1 MRFTFR
7 FRLVPF
13 VAAAIAVAIGLSLG
27 QWQTRRAAE
36 KIAIEQKL
44 NERQAAAA
52 MQFNE
57 LSTLEGSALN
67 PADIEYH
74 RLLLKGEFLRDWP
87 VYLDNR
93 PHNGVAGFYLLMPF
107 KLAGS
112 QLHVLVARGWIP
124 RNVADRT
131 KMPAIVTPSGE
142 IQIEGVARRDIGH
155 VMQLGEVDPP
165 RPQAIV
171 QNLDVAGFAAA
182 SGLQMSPIVLEQ
194 LTDTKDGLVRDWP
207 VPSTGVDKHR
217 GYAFQWYGLAAMAFI
232 FFVVTGI
239 RRGTK

>member
-7 FRLVPF
+7 FRLIPF

-36 KIAIEQKL
+36 KIAIEQKIQ
-44 NERQAAAA
+44 ERQAAPAL
-52 MQFNE
+52 Q
-57 LSTLEGSALN
+57 LSDATSN
-67 PADIEYH
+67 SDDIEFRH
-74 RLLLKGEFLRDWP
+74 LSVKGEFLRDWP
-87 VYLDNR
+87 IYLDNR
-93 PHNGVAGFYLLMPF
+93 PHDGVAGFYLLMPF
-107 KLAGS
+107 KVADS
-112 QLHVLVARGWIP
+112 QLHILVARGWIP

-131 KMPAIVTPSGE
+131 KMPAIVTPGGQL
-142 IQIEGVARRDIGH
+142 QIEGVVRRDIGH
-155 VMQLGEVDPP
+155 VMQLGEVDAP
-165 RPQAIV
+165 RPHAIV

-182 SGLQMSPIVLEQ
+182 SGLQMSPMFLEQ
-194 LTDTKDGLVRDWP
+194 LTDTGDGLVRDWP

>member
-7 FRLVPF
+7 FRLIPF

-36 KIAIEQKL
+36 KIAIEQKIH
-44 NERQAAAA
+44 ERQAAASL
-52 MQFNE
+52 Q
-57 LSTLEGSALN
+57 LSDSALN
-67 PADIEYH
+67 PDDIEFR
-74 RLLLKGEFLRDWP
+74 RLSVKGEFLQDWP

-107 KLAGS
+107 KVAGS
-112 QLHVLVARGWIP
+112 QLHILVARGWIP

-131 KMPAIVTPSGE
+131 KMPSIVTPNGQL
-142 IQIEGVARRDIGH
+142 QIEGVARRDIGH
-155 VMQLGEVDPP
+155 VMQLGEVDAP
-165 RPQAIV
+165 RPHAIV

-194 LTDTKDGLVRDWP
+194 LTDTGDGLVRDWP
-207 VPSTGVDKHR
+207 VPSSGVDKHR

>member
-7 FRLVPF
+7 FRLIPF

-44 NERQAAAA
+44 QTRQAAP
-52 MQFNE
+52 
-57 LSTLEGSALN
+57 ALQLGDIT
-67 PADIEYH
+67 PHSDEIEY
-74 RLLLKGEFLRDWP
+74 RRVLVKGEFLRDWP
-87 VYLDNR
+87 IYLDNR

-107 KLAGS
+107 KIAASNLY
-112 QLHVLVARGWIP
+112 VLVARGWVP
-124 RNVADRT
+124 RNAADRT
-131 KMPAIVTPSGE
+131 KMPPLVTPEGMIE
-142 IQIEGVARRDIGH
+142 IEGTARHDIGH
-155 VMQLGEVDPP
+155 VMQLGAVDAP
-165 RPQAIV
+165 RPHAIV
-171 QNLDVAGFAAA
+171 QNLDIASFAEA
-182 SGLQMSPIVLEQ
+182 SQLKMAPILLEQ
-194 LTDTKDGLVRDWP
+194 LSDTKDGLVRDWP
-207 VPSTGVDKHR
+207 VPSSGVEKHR

>member
-7 FRLVPF
+7 FRLIPF

-44 NERQAAAA
+44 QTRQAAP
-52 MQFNE
+52 
-57 LSTLEGSALN
+57 ALQLDDIT
-67 PADIEYH
+67 PHSDEIEY
-74 RLLLKGEFLRDWP
+74 RRVLVKGEFLRDWP
-87 VYLDNR
+87 IYLDNR

-107 KLAGS
+107 KIAASNLY
-112 QLHVLVARGWIP
+112 VLVARGWVP
-124 RNVADRT
+124 RNAADRT
-131 KMPAIVTPSGE
+131 KMPPLVTPEGMIE
-142 IQIEGVARRDIGH
+142 IEGTARHDIGH
-155 VMQLGEVDPP
+155 VMQLGAVDAP
-165 RPQAIV
+165 RPHAIV
-171 QNLDVAGFAAA
+171 QNLDIASFAEVSQLNMA
-182 SGLQMSPIVLEQ
+182 PILLEQ
-194 LTDTKDGLVRDWP
+194 LSDTKDGLVRDWP
-207 VPSTGVDKHR
+207 VPSSGVEKHR

>member
-52 MQFNE
+52 MQFNQ
-57 LSTLEGSALN
+57 LSGSALN
-67 PADIEYH
+67 PDDIEYR

-107 KLAGS
+107 KLADS
-112 QLHVLVARGWIP
+112 PLHVLVARGWIP

-131 KMPAIVTPSGE
+131 KMPAIVTPGGE

-165 RPQAIV
+165 RPHAIV

-182 SGLQMSPIVLEQ
+182 SGLQISPVVLEQ
-194 LTDTKDGLVRDWP
+194 LTDTGDGLVRDWP

>member
-1 MRFTFR
+1 M
-7 FRLVPF
+7 
-13 VAAAIAVAIGLSLG
+13 
-27 QWQTRRAAE
+27 
-36 KIAIEQKL
+36 
-44 NERQAAAA
+44 
-52 MQFNE
+52 
-57 LSTLEGSALN
+57 
-67 PADIEYH
+67 
-74 RLLLKGEFLRDWP
+74 LLKGEFLRDWP

>member
-7 FRLVPF
+7 FRLIPF

-44 NERQAAAA
+44 QTRQAAP
-52 MQFNE
+52 
-57 LSTLEGSALN
+57 ALQLGDIT
-67 PADIEYH
+67 PHSDEIEY
-74 RLLLKGEFLRDWP
+74 RRVLVKGEFLSDWP
-87 VYLDNR
+87 IYLDNR

-107 KLAGS
+107 KIAASNLY
-112 QLHVLVARGWIP
+112 VLVARGWVP
-124 RNVADRT
+124 RNAADRT
-131 KMPAIVTPSGE
+131 KMPPLLTPEGMIE
-142 IQIEGVARRDIGH
+142 IEGTARHDIGH
-155 VMQLGEVDPP
+155 VMQLGAVDAP
-165 RPQAIV
+165 RPHAIV
-171 QNLDVAGFAAA
+171 QNLDIASFAEA
-182 SGLQMSPIVLEQ
+182 SQLKMASILLEQ
-194 LTDTKDGLVRDWP
+194 LSDTKDGLVRDWP
-207 VPSTGVDKHR
+207 VPSSGVEKHR

>member
-7 FRLVPF
+7 FRLIPF

-36 KIAIEQKL
+36 KIAIEQKIQ
-44 NERQAAAA
+44 ERQAAPAL
-52 MQFNE
+52 Q
-57 LSTLEGSALN
+57 LSDATSN
-67 PADIEYH
+67 SDDIEFRH
-74 RLLLKGEFLRDWP
+74 LSVKGEFLRDWP
-87 VYLDNR
+87 IYLDNR
-93 PHNGVAGFYLLMPF
+93 PHDGVAGFYLLMPF
-107 KLAGS
+107 KVADS
-112 QLHVLVARGWIP
+112 QLHILVARGWIP

-131 KMPAIVTPSGE
+131 KMPAIVTPGGQL
-142 IQIEGVARRDIGH
+142 QIEGVVRRDIGH
-155 VMQLGEVDPP
+155 VMQLGEVDAP
-165 RPQAIV
+165 RPHAIV

-182 SGLQMSPIVLEQ
+182 SGLQMSPMVLEQ
-194 LTDTKDGLVRDWP
+194 LTDTGDGLVRDWP

>member
-7 FRLVPF
+7 FRLIPF

-36 KIAIEQKL
+36 KIAIEQKIQ
-44 NERQAAAA
+44 ERQAAPAL
-52 MQFNE
+52 Q
-57 LSTLEGSALN
+57 LSDATSN
-67 PADIEYH
+67 PDDIEFRH
-74 RLLLKGEFLRDWP
+74 LSVKGEFLRDWP
-87 VYLDNR
+87 IYLDNR
-93 PHNGVAGFYLLMPF
+93 PHDGVAGFYLLMPF
-107 KLAGS
+107 KVADS
-112 QLHVLVARGWIP
+112 QLHILVARGWIP

-131 KMPAIVTPSGE
+131 KMPAIVTPGGQL
-142 IQIEGVARRDIGH
+142 QIEGVVRRDIGH
-155 VMQLGEVDPP
+155 VMQLGEVDAP
-165 RPQAIV
+165 RPHAIV

-182 SGLQMSPIVLEQ
+182 SGLQMSPMVLEQ
-194 LTDTKDGLVRDWP
+194 LTDTGDGLVRDWP